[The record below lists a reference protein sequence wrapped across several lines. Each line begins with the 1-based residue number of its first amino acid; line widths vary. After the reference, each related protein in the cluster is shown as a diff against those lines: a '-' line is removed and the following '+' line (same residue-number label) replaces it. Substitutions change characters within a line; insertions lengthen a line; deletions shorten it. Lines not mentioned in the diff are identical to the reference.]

1 MTRGH
6 RLVHRYLWP
15 ALALVIAGLFATA
28 LLTRPPPDPPA
39 QGQKQ

>member
-39 QGQKQ
+39 QEKKQ